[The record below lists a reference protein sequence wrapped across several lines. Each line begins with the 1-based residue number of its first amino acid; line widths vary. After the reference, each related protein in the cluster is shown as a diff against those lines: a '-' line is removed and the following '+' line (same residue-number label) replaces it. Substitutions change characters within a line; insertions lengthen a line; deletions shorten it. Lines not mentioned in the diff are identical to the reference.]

1 MKRLLLIAISALTA
15 SVCAYAG
22 HLSEK
27 ELQFREYFP
36 YKYEARIG
44 WGGSPF
50 GDMMTY
56 GKGLFW
62 RMSDVDYWDRDGYI
76 PSLDN
81 MYGTEGHAEY
91 MTGVISA
98 EFNFNLRHWV
108 SISIEAGFNGIW
120 GHRYDISNGK
130 RKERINGVSFSLMPH
145 VKGYWFN
152 RKHVRLYTDFGIG
165 LALGTFDGQFGL
177 VPGVQ
182 YAPVCITAGNKIFFY
197 LEPSIGTIY
206 LGGKFG
212 LGYRF

>member
-50 GDMMTY
+50 GDMMTH
-56 GKGLFW
+56 GNGLFW

-98 EFNFNLRHWV
+98 EFNFNLRHQRNYV
-108 SISIEAGFNGIW
+108 TVTDISRGCSRQTMAGFI
-120 GHRYDISNGK
+120 HHQIQC
-130 RKERINGVSFSLMPH
+130 
-145 VKGYWFN
+145 
-152 RKHVRLYTDFGIG
+152 VRHIHY
-165 LALGTFDGQFGL
+165 
-177 VPGVQ
+177 
-182 YAPVCITAGNKIFFY
+182 
-197 LEPSIGTIY
+197 
-206 LGGKFG
+206 
-212 LGYRF
+212 